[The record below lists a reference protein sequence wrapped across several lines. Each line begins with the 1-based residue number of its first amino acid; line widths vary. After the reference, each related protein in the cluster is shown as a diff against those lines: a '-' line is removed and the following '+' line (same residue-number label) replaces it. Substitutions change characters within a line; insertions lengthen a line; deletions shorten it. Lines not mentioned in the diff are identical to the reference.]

1 VATQEQAR
9 DFALRLPEA
18 APGSHHGRADLRVRN
33 KIFATLPPDGSLVLK
48 TTPGNLDALLAAGG
62 GAFRKVWGERWVGVD
77 VSRLELEELEDL
89 IVDAWRLAA
98 PKSLVR
104 TFDHERGG

>member
-1 VATQEQAR
+1 VA
-9 DFALRLPEA
+9 
-18 APGSHHGRADLRVRN
+18 
-33 KIFATLPPDGSLVLK
+33 
-48 TTPGNLDALLAAGG
+48 TTPGNLDALLAMGG

-77 VSRLELEELEDL
+77 VSRLEPGALEDL

-98 PKSLVR
+98 PQSLVR

>member
-1 VATQEQAR
+1 VA
-9 DFALRLPEA
+9 
-18 APGSHHGRADLRVRN
+18 
-33 KIFATLPPDGSLVLK
+33 
-48 TTPGNLDALLAAGG
+48 TTPGNLDALLAMGG

-77 VSRLELEELEDL
+77 VSRLEPGALQDL

-98 PKSLVR
+98 PQSLVR